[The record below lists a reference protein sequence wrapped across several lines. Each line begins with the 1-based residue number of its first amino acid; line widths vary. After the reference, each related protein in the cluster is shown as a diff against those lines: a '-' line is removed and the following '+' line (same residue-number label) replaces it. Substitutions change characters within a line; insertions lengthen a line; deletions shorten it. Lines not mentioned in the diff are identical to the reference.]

1 MQRSIARSNKL
12 QGPLKQ
18 DPGNPGYRKSLS
30 RPGGSRVY
38 SSHPLM
44 PAFLPPDPNQRN
56 GLLTLPQLSQFKG
69 SNNLKL
75 NNSQICFFHICA
87 AEKQGW
93 KLKQERT
100 PCYKTR
106 TATILEAQKGEG
118 GVKFGPLSF
127 ATLFPTHELDRSG
140 LEIGAKRLSFS

>member
-106 TATILEAQKGEG
+106 TATILEAQKGRAG
-118 GVKFGPLSF
+118 LNLALCPLQPSF
-127 ATLFPTHELDRSG
+127 PPTNWIDRDWK
-140 LEIGAKRLSFS
+140 LERKG